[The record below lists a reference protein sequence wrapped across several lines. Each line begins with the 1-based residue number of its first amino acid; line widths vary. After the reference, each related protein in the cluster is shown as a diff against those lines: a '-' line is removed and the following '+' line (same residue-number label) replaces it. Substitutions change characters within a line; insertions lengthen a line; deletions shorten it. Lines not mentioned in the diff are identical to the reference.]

1 MYLAYKESG
10 IDSIAEFIGA
20 RSSLFSQVYYHKT
33 NRAFATMLSTLC
45 EIMQSKDPQNV
56 IIADV
61 TDRIVDHSDESFI
74 DALKEFYLSC
84 SDDYFLNDKVGEWI
98 DISDTEAV
106 NKKYLMTLLTDTH
119 GRRSMRPNTLCI
131 KLTSLTRKIR
141 RGRVNSPGY

>member
-1 MYLAYKESG
+1 
-10 IDSIAEFIGA
+10 
-20 RSSLFSQVYYHKT
+20 
-33 NRAFATMLSTLC
+33 MLSTLC

-74 DALKEFYLSC
+74 DALKGFIWRAVMII
-84 SDDYFLNDKVGEWI
+84 FVNDKVGEWI

-119 GRRSMRPNTLCI
+119 GRRSMRPKHSVYKANH
-131 KLTSLTRKIR
+131 R
-141 RGRVNSPGY
+141 